1 MNGYVLETQHPD
13 AASPGGVRTARWVV
27 VASSPIAAQV
37 LVRMQGARIIQSG
50 PDVLTLARSLGVPDN
65 GYKQI

>member
-13 AASPGGVRTARWVV
+13 ATSPEGVRTAKWVV
-27 VASSPIAAQV
+27 VALSPLAAIS
-37 LVRMQGARIIQSG
+37 LVRMQSVRIIQSG
-50 PDVLTLARSLGVPDN
+50 PDALRLARSLGVPDG